1 MLKVKDRTSRQNLS
15 VQDITFW
22 NNEIIKGLFV
32 ECIAY
37 LGMIMINDLEVAM
50 YNKLTKSNKSNAS
63 FVRQVKKL
71 NKQGYFDGLV
81 EKVDD

>member
-1 MLKVKDRTSRQNLS
+1 MLKIKDRTSRQNLS

-81 EKVDD
+81 EKVD